1 MKARAVLAVLAM
13 TAAAPAVH
21 AAQAIGAATEVARNT
36 LLDGQGARRPI
47 ERGDAV
53 AADNTI
59 STDAQ
64 GRAAFR
70 FVDDTRLS
78 VGPNSSVRL
87 DKFVFDGDAGP
98 SSFVIRATK
107 GLLRFSTGRG
117 EHEAYRVQTPAAT
130 IGVRGTDFDV
140 KIDGDEVRV
149 SVSDGEV
156 VLCPNRGRA
165 GFADCVECKAGFSI
179 LSSRT
184 RARIVPT
191 SSLPQIRA
199 SLLPLPSLA
208 SALPGGLQG
217 IGDVGQAALGG
228 ATGAVGNAVGN
239 VGAATGN
246 LGAAAGNVAGA
257 AENTVGGAAGNV
269 GGAVGGVVGGVNGV
283 VGGIGGGLG
292 RTLGGI
298 RLGR

>member
-1 MKARAVLAVLAM
+1 MKAGAILAVLTT
-13 TAAAPAVH
+13 TAIGAPAALAAPA
-21 AAQAIGAATEVARNT
+21 IGEATDVARNT

-53 AADNTI
+53 AANNTI

-107 GLLRFSTGRG
+107 GVLRFSTGRG
-117 EHEAYRVQTPAAT
+117 EHEAYRIQTPAAT

-140 KIDGDEVRV
+140 KIDGEEVRV
-149 SVSDGEV
+149 SVTDGEV

-165 GFADCVECKAGFSI
+165 GFADCVECRAGFSI

-199 SLLPLPSLA
+199 GSLLPLPSLA
-208 SALPGGLQG
+208 GALPGGLQG
-217 IGDVGQAALGG
+217 LGNLGQAAVGG
-228 ATGAVGNAVGN
+228 AAGAVGNV
-239 VGAATGN
+239 
-246 LGAAAGNVAGA
+246 GAAAGNVAGA
-257 AENTVGGAAGNV
+257 AGDVAGAAGSAAAGAVGNV
-269 GGAVGGVVGGVNGV
+269 GGTVGGVIGGVNGA
-283 VGGIGGGLG
+283 VGGLGGGIG
-292 RTLGGI
+292 RTLGGLPRI
-298 RLGR
+298 GR